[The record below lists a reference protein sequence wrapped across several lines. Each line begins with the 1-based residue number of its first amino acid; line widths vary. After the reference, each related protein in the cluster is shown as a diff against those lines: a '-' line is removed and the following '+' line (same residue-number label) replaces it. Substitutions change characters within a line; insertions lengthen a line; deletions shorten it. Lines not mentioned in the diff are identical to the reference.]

1 MIASC
6 RCRAL
11 AVDLA
16 KGDPE
21 SRALDGD
28 RRRATR
34 VSRVVGGDLMRR
46 ISRMVMGA
54 AASAALLGG
63 IGGAALAAVPMTGT
77 AAATAIEYG
86 TTHVVPVC
94 NPTAIEYGIAGCSG
108 T

>member
-1 MIASC
+1 MPPSCGTALDIPASLRIGVAKHGAKIARTRALRMIASG

-63 IGGAALAAVPMTGT
+63 IGGAALA
-77 AAATAIEYG
+77 
-86 TTHVVPVC
+86 
-94 NPTAIEYGIAGCSG
+94 
-108 T
+108 